1 MSNRKTTTR
10 KGFTLLEILVAATM
24 TALLAGSL
32 YATLYT
38 SFRARAGA
46 ERAVAN
52 FRGAELAAD
61 FICAELRS
69 AVVPNGILAG
79 TFMGTD
85 GTGVAGCESDTVSFY
100 RTADATDQ
108 DVGKSDIMLVE
119 LACEPSSQGAGMDLV
134 RRVKRNLLAP
144 VVYDLP
150 GETLCRNVLALNLR
164 YFDGVSWLDSWD
176 STLAENS
183 LPLAVE
189 VDLTLADDE
198 QTSAGGGPAS
208 AQAEYRTIHVL
219 WMPASSLTVGTQ
231 IEVAQ

>member
-1 MSNRKTTTR
+1 VSNRKATTR

-24 TALLAGSL
+24 TAVLVGSL

-38 SFRARAGA
+38 SFKARAGA
-46 ERAVAN
+46 ERTVAK
-52 FRGAELAAD
+52 FRRAELAAD

-79 TFMGTD
+79 TFTGTD
-85 GTGVAGCESDTVSFY
+85 GTGAGSLDSDTVSFY

-108 DVGKSDIMLVE
+108 DVGQGDIMKVE
-119 LACEPSSQGAGMDLV
+119 LVCEPSSQGTGMDLV
-134 RRVKRNLLAP
+134 RTIRRNLLAQ
-144 VVYDLP
+144 VIYDVP
-150 GETLCRNVLALNLR
+150 GEVLCRNVLALNLR

-176 STLAENS
+176 STTEENS

-198 QTSAGGGPAS
+198 PTSTG
-208 AQAEYRTIHVL
+208 AQAEYRTTHVL
-219 WMPASSLTVGTQ
+219 WMPASSLTVGMQ